1 MKVAIFAGGSGT
13 RLWPLSRPSYP
24 KQFLKIDSEYS
35 FFQNTILRCLKRFET
50 EDIIISA
57 HRDYKFHVLSDTMK
71 ILPDNKELPH
81 LIFEPESRNTFSA
94 LLGVLSYFLNK
105 LKLKED
111 EVVTILPSDH
121 LISPIDKFHEL
132 LIIAEEEA
140 QKDKIVLFGIE
151 PSDDN
156 SGYGYIKTGE
166 KNGCSLAVK
175 SFVEKPD
182 KDKIKSLVA
191 ERDCFW
197 NSGMFCFKIGTILA
211 EIKKYMPDVMR
222 FLDLS
227 WDDFME
233 NFSNLP
239 NISIDHAIME
249 KTDNVVLMPLK
260 DINWSD
266 IGSFEALYD
275 ILDKDSSSNVLLGD
289 VLVED
294 TKGSLLISEKRL
306 ISAIGLKD
314 MLVVETEDAILIAPK
329 AESQKVRNIVQRLK
343 ENKREEASEHKTH
356 YRPWGSFNILE
367 ESESYKIKHVSVNP
381 KESLSLQLHNSRSEH
396 WVVVRGRARVIIG
409 EIDKLIEKNE
419 SIYVPKKTK
428 HRLENPGD
436 SVLEIIEVQN
446 GSYLGE
452 DDIIRFDD
460 KYSDL
465 R

>member
-1 MKVAIFAGGSGT
+1 
-13 RLWPLSRPSYP
+13 
-24 KQFLKIDSEYS
+24 
-35 FFQNTILRCLKRFET
+35 
-50 EDIIISA
+50 
-57 HRDYKFHVLSDTMK
+57 
-71 ILPDNKELPH
+71 
-81 LIFEPESRNTFSA
+81 
-94 LLGVLSYFLNK
+94 
-105 LKLKED
+105 
-111 EVVTILPSDH
+111 
-121 LISPIDKFHEL
+121 
-132 LIIAEEEA
+132 
-140 QKDKIVLFGIE
+140 
-151 PSDDN
+151 
-156 SGYGYIKTGE
+156 
-166 KNGCSLAVK
+166 
-175 SFVEKPD
+175 
-182 KDKIKSLVA
+182 
-191 ERDCFW
+191 
-197 NSGMFCFKIGTILA
+197 MFCFKIGTILA